1 MSLAKS
7 QELVNIGNYE
17 KCPRL
22 PQFLAAILLHVVRG
36 LLRPWNEVAHRGII
50 ANAAIIRGHGG
61 VDEVVVEVVQGV
73 VGGEHGVEELRQ
85 LRSLKDAPEVAAGV
99 APFLGAFP
107 KLGSLL

>member
-1 MSLAKS
+1 M
-7 QELVNIGNYE
+7 
-17 KCPRL
+17 
-22 PQFLAAILLHVVRG
+22 
-36 LLRPWNEVAHRGII
+36 AHRGII

-61 VDEVVVEVVQGV
+61 DEMDEMMVEVVQGV

-107 KLGSLL
+107 KLDSLL